1 MTTPARSFNLVRWF
15 SLLSFG
21 TLAVTAVL
29 TAVLL
34 TKFIEERLLSLDAET
49 ARDFVQSVTRAE
61 NVDVLA
67 FAPAA
72 GGPVPEGL
80 AEYFS
85 HVAQMPEV
93 VRTNVYGRD
102 HSILWSSDKALVG
115 RRFGDNDELDDSLRG
130 MVVYKRGYVD
140 AKGDADG
147 KPEHYALPAGTFFI
161 ESYIPIYGS
170 DSVSPVAVVELYKAA
185 RKLQDTLDA
194 AQWLVWT
201 STMAAGVVLFLVLH
215 GIVRKA
221 AAQIAAQQQQL
232 VEAETM
238 AAVGVMGSAV
248 AHGIRNPLASIR
260 SSAELAAD
268 GEDCTWREQA
278 EDIIGAADRI
288 ERSVRDLLDF
298 ARPAAGS
305 LKSVPVNAV
314 ATEAIDGLRREL
326 GRRGLVPKLELDPT
340 EPNALADAA
349 MLRQVVSSL
358 IVNAME
364 ASEEKGV
371 VAVSTQLAP
380 DRRTVRIRVND
391 TGHGIPSEQLPL
403 VLRPFHTTKP
413 RGLGLGLPLAKRIV
427 ERFGGTLEIHST
439 LGRGTTVQ
447 LALPV
452 PT

>member
-1 MTTPARSFNLVRWF
+1 MTTSSRPFNLVRWF

-21 TLAVTAVL
+21 TLAVTAIL

-34 TKFIEERLLSLDAET
+34 TRFIEERLLALDAET

-61 NVDVLA
+61 NADVLA
-67 FAPAA
+67 FAPGH

-85 HVAQMPEV
+85 HVARMPEM

-102 HSILWSSDKALVG
+102 RSVLWSSDEALLG
-115 RRFGDNDELDDSLRG
+115 REFADNDELDDALRG
-130 MVVYKRGYVD
+130 MVVYKRGYVGVMSEAD
-140 AKGDADG
+140 A

-161 ESYIPIYGS
+161 ESYIPIYGT
-170 DSVSPVAVVELYKAA
+170 DAATPVAVVELYKAA
-185 RKLQDTLDA
+185 RRLEETLDA
-194 AQWLVWT
+194 ARWLVWT
-201 STMAAGVVLFLVLH
+201 SAVAAGVLLFLVLQ

-268 GEDCTWREQA
+268 GENCTWREQA

-305 LKSVPVNAV
+305 VKPVPVNAV
-314 ATEAIDGLRREL
+314 AAESIDSLRREL
-326 GRRGLVPKLELDPT
+326 GRRGLVPKLELDPA
-340 EPNALADAA
+340 EPSVLADAA

-364 ASEEKGV
+364 ATEEKGI
-371 VAVSTQLAP
+371 VAVSTRLAP
-380 DRRTVRIRVND
+380 DRRTVRIRVDD
-391 TGHGIPSEQLPL
+391 TGHGIAHEQLPL

-413 RGLGLGLPLAKRIV
+413 KGLGLGLPLAKRIV
-427 ERFGGTLEIHST
+427 ERFGGTIEIESA
-439 LGRGTTVQ
+439 LGRGTTVD
-447 LALPV
+447 LTLPV
-452 PT
+452 AA